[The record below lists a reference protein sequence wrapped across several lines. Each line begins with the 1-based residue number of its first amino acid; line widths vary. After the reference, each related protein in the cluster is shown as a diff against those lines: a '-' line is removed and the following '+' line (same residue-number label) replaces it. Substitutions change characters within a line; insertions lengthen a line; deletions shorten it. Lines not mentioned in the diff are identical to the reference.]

1 MTLKEF
7 SEALKNEG
15 FKYVYREDSLKN
27 TLNIQDFFFTENS
40 EGRIDL
46 MVNNLVV
53 TDIDFTLY
61 SAANKLIV
69 ELHKEDSVYL
79 GYIELL
85 RSK

>member
-15 FKYVYREDSLKN
+15 FKHVYKEDSLEN
-27 TLNIQDFFFTENS
+27 VMNIQDFFFIENS
-40 EGRIDL
+40 EGVINL
-46 MVNNLVV
+46 IVSNLVV

-61 SAANKLIV
+61 STANKLIV
-69 ELHKEDSVYL
+69 ELHKEGSVYL

>member
-15 FKYVYREDSLKN
+15 FKDVYKEDSLEN
-27 TLNIQDFFFTENS
+27 VMNIQDFFFVENS

-46 MVNNLVV
+46 MVSNLVV

-61 SAANKLIV
+61 STANKLIV
-69 ELHKEDSVYL
+69 KLHKEGSIYL

>member
-15 FKYVYREDSLKN
+15 FNPLYREDNLEN
-27 TLNIQDFFFTENS
+27 VMNIQDFFFMENS

-46 MVNNLVV
+46 MVSNLVV
-53 TDIDFTLY
+53 TDVDFTLY

-69 ELHKEDSVYL
+69 ELHKEGSIYL

>member
-15 FKYVYREDSLKN
+15 FKHVYKEDSLEN
-27 TLNIQDFFFTENS
+27 VMNIQNFFFIENS
-40 EGRIDL
+40 EGVINL
-46 MVNNLVV
+46 MVSNLVV
-53 TDIDFTLY
+53 INIDFTLY
-61 SAANKLIV
+61 PAANKLIV
-69 ELHKEDSVYL
+69 ELHKDGSEYL